1 MKLNDMPNGPILHTI
16 LSAAQHVLAQSDDL
30 DQMLKKANQLLTHDF
45 PVEKDAPSIGKR
57 GHEAL
62 SKGNGFSVMDVFV
75 DPNGAIT
82 SMRVNHNYP
91 PKYEVNPAQLA
102 SIEETM
108 LAEIYAS
115 IDGKDFKKKE
125 MISWFHEYSP
135 DSLK

>member
-1 MKLNDMPNGPILHTI
+1 MKLNDMPNGPILNTI
-16 LSAAQHVLAQSDDL
+16 LTAAQAVLAESADMAH
-30 DQMLKKANQLLTHDF
+30 MLQKANQLLTHDF
-45 PVEKDAPSIGKR
+45 PIEVTQSIGKR
-57 GHEAL
+57 GQEAL
-62 SKGNGFSVMDVFV
+62 AKGNGFSVMDVFV
-75 DPNGAIT
+75 NPNGAIT

-91 PKYEVNPAQLA
+91 PKYEVNPVQLA

-115 IDGKDFKKKE
+115 IEDKNFKKRE

>member
-1 MKLNDMPNGPILHTI
+1 MKLNDMPNGPVLNTI
-16 LSAAQHVLAQSDDL
+16 LNAAQHVLAESADMAH
-30 DQMLKKANQLLTHDF
+30 MLQKANQLLTHDF
-45 PVEKDAPSIGKR
+45 PVEKAGPSIGKR

-91 PKYEVNPAQLA
+91 PKYEVNTAQLA
-102 SIEETM
+102 SIEEAM

-115 IDGKDFKKKE
+115 IESKDFKKRE
-125 MISWFHEYSP
+125 VISWFYEYSP

>member
-1 MKLNDMPNGPILHTI
+1 MKLNDMPNGPVLNTI
-16 LSAAQHVLAQSDDL
+16 LNAAQHVLAESADMAH
-30 DQMLKKANQLLTHDF
+30 MLQKANQLLTHDF
-45 PVEKDAPSIGKR
+45 PIEKPTPPMGKR
-57 GHEAL
+57 GHDAL
-62 SKGNGFSVMDVFV
+62 SKGNGFAVMDVFV
-75 DPNGAIT
+75 NPDGAIT
-82 SMRVNHNYP
+82 SIRVNHNYP

-115 IDGKDFKKKE
+115 IDGRDLKKKE